1 MDGMITKVIIGILVI
16 GFAIGVIDSADG
28 FIEFKKYKVINSP
41 KVCGD
46 KLCSEVDEKI
56 AKKGE
61 SSRNIKVC
69 GDKLC
74 SDFSEDP
81 KPFNKSSPF
90 GQLKLGISMDLIQC
104 KEGQEIVIKKT
115 NQTPACV
122 NLENIEK
129 LREKGWAISKQMQ
142 EAIFAEIAFN
152 RMKGVES
159 SKTLEDFDVTMT
171 ITPEEIDNQRYL
183 TFDGNG
189 WHRLHNVEITITGG
203 MFSESIRTKTT
214 DRGHLYTLWPIP
226 DLVGGRIYNI
236 FATDGIHEFE
246 IDIPI
251 SPKNAMV
258 TQTTGADRCN
268 TITFP
273 INWAG
278 CDLYGKIMNNVDL
291 RMANLQGA
299 NLFGVTLTG
308 QDLSGADFSGAS
320 LKKGNLDGAIL
331 VGADFSYAN
340 LVDAK
345 VREADLSYAKLQFA
359 KLVGTDF
366 TKSNLTNADFQG
378 ATLTY
383 SILAST
389 DLRGANL
396 EGAGTWATNLN
407 SCMNHPICN

>member
-1 MDGMITKVIIGILVI
+1 MNCMITKVIIGILII
-16 GFAIGVIDSADG
+16 GLVLGVIHSADG

-46 KLCSEVDEKI
+46 QLCSEVDEKI

-61 SSRNIKVC
+61 SSRNIKIC

-74 SDFSEDP
+74 SDFSEDS

-90 GQLKLGISMDLIQC
+90 GQLKLGIAIDLIQC

-115 NQTPACV
+115 NQIPACIDS
-122 NLENIEK
+122 ENVEK
-129 LREKGWAISKQMQ
+129 LREKGWAMTKQMQ
-142 EAIFAEIAFN
+142 EEVFAEIAFN
-152 RMKGVES
+152 RMKGTES

-171 ITPEEIDNQRYL
+171 ITSEEINNQRYL
-183 TFDGNG
+183 KFDGNG

-203 MFSESIRTKTT
+203 TFSESLRTKTT
-214 DRGHLYTLWPIP
+214 DRGHLNTPWPIP

-236 FATDGIHEFE
+236 FATDGINEFE

-251 SPKNAMV
+251 SPKTAKV
-258 TQTTGADRCN
+258 TQTIGADRCN
-268 TITFP
+268 TVTFP

-278 CDLYGKIMNNVDL
+278 CDLYGRIMNNVDL

-299 NLFGVTLTG
+299 NLYGVTLTG
-308 QDLSGADFSGAS
+308 QDLSGVDFSGAS
-320 LKKGNLDGAIL
+320 LNQGNLDGAIL
-331 VGADFSYAN
+331 IGADFSYAS
-340 LVDAK
+340 LVDTK

-359 KLVGTDF
+359 KLYRADF
-366 TKSNLTNADFQG
+366 TKSNLTNADLQG

-396 EGAGTWATNLN
+396 EGTGTWGANLN